1 MNRDTDYGLDEE
13 EQDIL
18 EEFNQGD
25 LHPPPGAA
33 QEMELAR
40 RVARNTLEQWRQVIL
55 HVTEQEYDLAHAKAA
70 EEGVPCPELLSGI
83 IHKYLSGRL
92 VEKG

>member
-40 RVARNTLEQWRQVIL
+40 RVARNTLEQWR
-55 HVTEQEYDLAHAKAA
+55 
-70 EEGVPCPELLSGI
+70 
-83 IHKYLSGRL
+83 
-92 VEKG
+92 

>member
-18 EEFNQGD
+18 EKFNQGD
-25 LHPPPGAA
+25 LHPPPGAT

-40 RVARNTLEQWRQVIL
+40 RVARNTLEQWR
-55 HVTEQEYDLAHAKAA
+55 
-70 EEGVPCPELLSGI
+70 
-83 IHKYLSGRL
+83 
-92 VEKG
+92 